1 MFYGEHEHTI
11 DDKNRLILPRRF
23 RDHLGAGLVLALGIE
38 RNVDVYPIAGW
49 QRYVERIAELD
60 AQGRVLLPQKLV
72 QRAGLGRDVIVA
84 GVHEHVEIWN
94 RDRWEA
100 HREEIEGSV
109 SDVAERLADKR
120 G

>member
-1 MFYGEHEHTI
+1 
-11 DDKNRLILPRRF
+11 
-23 RDHLGAGLVLALGIE
+23 VLALGIE

-49 QRYVERIAELD
+49 QRNVERIAELDSFSREARDVKRYVFPSTTVTELD